1 MVVLSATP
9 PFVSRVFKG
18 AEMATT
24 IGMMKPCMND
34 MTHLHPNVDTFVEVL
49 YDMGWFDDGI
59 NVFCR
64 LMGGWADCL

>member
-1 MVVLSATP
+1 
-9 PFVSRVFKG
+9 
-18 AEMATT
+18 MATI

-34 MTHLHPNVDTFVEVL
+34 MTYLHPNVDTFVEVL

-59 NVFCR
+59 NVYCR